1 MMGGNP
7 KREARNSMISV
18 HRSGL
23 VRSFCN
29 VKALTLILGLGTVI
43 ALSPAFAAENENAEK
58 EKLDKVS
65 APDSAFI
72 TKAAE
77 GGMAEVELGK
87 LAEKNGEREDVKNFG
102 SQMVRDHGKA
112 NENLKSIAAKMN
124 VPVPDKM
131 SAKHQGAIDNLSKT
145 TGAAFDTGYIARMV
159 VEHEKTLL
167 LFEGAQSQV
176 SNEDLK
182 KFIAETLPVVRS
194 HLEMAKKMLSAK

>member
-1 MMGGNP
+1 
-7 KREARNSMISV
+7 MISV
-18 HRSGL
+18 HRSGP
-23 VRSFCN
+23 VRSCN
-29 VKALTLILGLGTVI
+29 MKALTFILGLGTVI
-43 ALSPAFAAENENAEK
+43 ALSPAFAADNEK
-58 EKLDKVS
+58 SDKAS
-65 APDSAFI
+65 ATDTAFI

-87 LAEKNGEREDVKNFG
+87 LAEKNGQREEVKRFG

-124 VPVPDKM
+124 VPIPDKM
-131 SAKHQGAIDNLSKT
+131 SAKHQGAIDNLSKAS
-145 TGAAFDTGYIARMV
+145 GAAFDTGYVARMV